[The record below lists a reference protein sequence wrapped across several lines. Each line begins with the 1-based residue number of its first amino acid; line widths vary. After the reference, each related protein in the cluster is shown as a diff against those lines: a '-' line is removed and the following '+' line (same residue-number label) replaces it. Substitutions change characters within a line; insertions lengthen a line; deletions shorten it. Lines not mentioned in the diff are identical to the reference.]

1 MKGGCGKAASGQ
13 LQPFREER
21 VKSGR
26 EGEVWGVLAVGGSA
40 ADKQRLRKD
49 ELGSMLRSGAHWNSE
64 LFPQA
69 LV

>member
-1 MKGGCGKAASGQ
+1 M
-13 LQPFREER
+13 
-21 VKSGR
+21 KSGR